1 MDPEETMSIG
11 CVEFVRTR
19 RLRYSTIGMPTIHMK
34 RMIPERRRWGD
45 TRRDMVR

>member
-19 RLRYSTIGMPTIHMK
+19 RLRYNTIGMPTIHMK
-34 RMIPERRRWGD
+34 GMALERRRWED
-45 TRRDMVR
+45 TR